1 MPSRSWESQSGWEPA
16 PASPRQPV
24 TRLLLISILIF
35 SPSVMLQTQ
44 ARCVIQGRLHL
55 VDKKPYVP
63 AHTLLSFPN
72 LPSHTRGSLF
82 AFMAG
87 LQGHCASR
95 MLLGLVPVTRRRLVL
110 GSLLCRWSRVP
121 VARASPL
128 SGVWR
133 VHGGLSSC
141 QND

>member
-1 MPSRSWESQSGWEPA
+1 MGH
-16 PASPRQPV
+16 
-24 TRLLLISILIF
+24 T
-35 SPSVMLQTQ
+35 
-44 ARCVIQGRLHL
+44 GRLHL

-87 LQGHCASR
+87 LQGHCVSR

-110 GSLLCRWSRVP
+110 GSLLQMVLCASGQGIALVWGV
-121 VARASPL
+121 ASPWWA
-128 SGVWR
+128 SAVAKMIKA
-133 VHGGLSSC
+133 
-141 QND
+141 NF

>member
-1 MPSRSWESQSGWEPA
+1 
-16 PASPRQPV
+16 
-24 TRLLLISILIF
+24 
-35 SPSVMLQTQ
+35 MLQTQ

-63 AHTLLSFPN
+63 AHALLSFQKLPN
-72 LPSHTRGSLF
+72 HTRGSLF

-87 LQGHCASR
+87 PRGHRASR
-95 MLLGLVPVTRRRLVL
+95 MFLGLVPVTCRRLVL
-110 GSLLCRWSRVP
+110 GSLPLQMSRVP
-121 VARASPL
+121 VAGASPL

-141 QND
+141 QGD